1 MLLLAWRLVVL
12 PCNKQ
17 EKPTQA
23 AVKQNRN
30 GKETH
35 LRTAVL
41 QGNVVSKQNRN
52 GKETRLRTAVLTRRC
67 SFDTISITL

>member
-1 MLLLAWRLVVL
+1 M
-12 PCNKQ
+12 
-17 EKPTQA
+17 
-23 AVKQNRN
+23 
-30 GKETH
+30 ETR

-67 SFDTISITL
+67 GFDTISITLLIHIAQGPTVGLGQWH